1 MEYFELG
8 DLEKYITPKLTE
20 EDAKMI
26 GRQLFEGLEILHGY
40 NWAHRDIKPKNIF
53 VVRDAP
59 QWWIKIGDFGMSKL
73 AEQSGI
79 HTQVGTHDYMAPELF
94 WGNYDDTDD
103 EETLP
108 FTIAIDTW
116 SLGCVLFRLLT
127 GQQPFVSPSLLRRY
141 YRSKISFPV
150 DALKQN
156 DVSAD
161 GIAILSE
168 LMKPRPADRMNVSA
182 ALLHSWT
189 SVREPTLKRPVPA
202 GHESS
207 SKIIE
212 EIPWAELQL
221 KTHASNVG
229 NDGDKGSRLISG
241 TAAKLK
247 TPKDRNLSNL
257 DAPVGYK
264 KLDKLRREL
273 GEIPWAELQ
282 LKTHAS
288 NVGNDGDKGSRLIS
302 GTAAK
307 LKTPKDRNLSNLDA
321 PVGYK
326 KLDKLRRELG
336 LNERMFETQ
345 KRELGEEHP
354 TTLRSMANLSLDYYR
369 VGQYRDATQ
378 LGKQIIEVQ
387 KRMLGAEHPSTLLF
401 MHNLAWSYHSRGQN
415 KRAVQLGEQTVEVRK
430 RVLGAGH
437 PNTLVSMQNLA
448 RYYRCNGQYERAVH
462 LGEQTVKVRKR
473 VLGAEHPST
482 LGSMYDLTRYYDSH
496 GQYERA
502 VQLGE
507 QTVEVRKRVLG
518 AQHPDTL
525 QSARYL
531 AKHKL
536 ALRRDQ
542 SPGWKRMLGL

>member
-127 GQQPFVSPSLLRRY
+127 GQLPFVSPSLLRRY

-156 DVSAD
+156 DVSTD

-168 LMKPRPADRMNVSA
+168 LMKPRPADRINVSA

-212 EIPWAELQL
+212 EIPIAELHL

-229 NDGDKGSRLISG
+229 NDGDKGNRLISG
-241 TAAKLK
+241 KAAKLK
-247 TPKDRNLSNL
+247 SPKDRNLSNS
-257 DAPVGYK
+257 DAPVRYK
-264 KLDKLRREL
+264 KLER
-273 GEIPWAELQ
+273 
-282 LKTHAS
+282 
-288 NVGNDGDKGSRLIS
+288 
-302 GTAAK
+302 
-307 LKTPKDRNLSNLDA
+307 
-321 PVGYK
+321 
-326 KLDKLRRELG
+326 LRRELG

-369 VGQYRDATQ
+369 VGQYRDAAQ

-401 MHNLAWSYHSRGQN
+401 MHNLAWSYHSSGQN

-525 QSARYL
+525 QSAGYL